1 MNRKTVLIADDDEDV
16 RHVVRMQLE
25 QFPYRLL
32 EARTGEEVLQIARA
46 DKPDAILLDWIL
58 PGIKGAE
65 LLRAL
70 RANPV
75 LQDIRVIVMT
85 GEEQAVRDAHQFGAH
100 ESILKPFTPR
110 HLADKLENVLLRPH
124 G

>member
-25 QFPYRLL
+25 RFPYRLL
-32 EARTGEEVLQIARA
+32 EARTGEEVLRIARA

-58 PGIKGAE
+58 PGITGAE

-70 RANPV
+70 RADPA

-85 GEEQAVRDAHQFGAH
+85 GEEQAVRDAHRFGAQ

-110 HLADKLENVLLRPH
+110 HLADKLEHVLMDPH